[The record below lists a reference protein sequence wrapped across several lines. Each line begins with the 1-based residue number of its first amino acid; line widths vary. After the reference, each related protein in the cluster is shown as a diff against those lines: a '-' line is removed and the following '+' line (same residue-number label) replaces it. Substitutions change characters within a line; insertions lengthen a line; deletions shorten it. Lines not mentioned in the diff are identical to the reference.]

1 VRVPP
6 TAIEESLSRAE
17 DAVAAG
23 EGLAE
28 TGFWRAVSEVKRRPE
43 LVDRY
48 AERIARIDAQ
58 AHRNWALL
66 QIPLHVGTF
75 IAVVVTLA
83 GFAAIWWTYFLAGWA
98 QVVVFF
104 AGMGILLGS
113 THSLAHFLVGR
124 LMGIRF
130 SYWFVGEVSQPQP
143 GVKIDYSSYL
153 RTGAN
158 RRAWMHASGAIV
170 TKSIPFLLIGAAIA
184 AGLPTWIPW
193 ALAGLGLA
201 MVLTDIFWSTNSS
214 DWKKFRRERTFA

>member
-1 VRVPP
+1 VPP